1 MKVLVVGSGGR
12 EHALVWKIRQSKK
25 VTAVYCEPGNGGTT
39 LETRCSAVG
48 VSRIDE
54 LIQLVKQRE
63 IDLTIVGPEL
73 PLTLG
78 IADQFEKEGLRIIGP
93 SAAAAQL
100 EGSKIFAKEFMQRHR
115 IPTGPYFKT
124 SSPVEAAALVRGGSL
139 GFPLVLKADG
149 LAAGKGVVV
158 ARNLE
163 EAELA
168 IQKIMQEKVLG
179 PAGERLIL
187 EEFLR
192 GEEVSF
198 LVFSDGIHA
207 LPLVPSQ
214 DHKAVFDED
223 LGPNT
228 GGMGAYSADWIL
240 EPELHQQVMK
250 AIVTPTLQGMAAEGS
265 PYRGFLYFG
274 LMLTADGVKVLEF
287 NARLGD
293 PETQPIL
300 FRLQTDIVDV
310 FQGILDAT
318 LDQVDLRWD
327 EECSI
332 CVVLSSAGYPGN
344 FEKGKVI
351 SGVAEAEAL
360 PNVKVFHA
368 GTELKQGQL
377 VSAGGRVL
385 GVTAKAKTLEAAR
398 DLAYQ
403 AVQKINF
410 DKMHYRR
417 DIGRRGLKQ
426 EARQRAEQ
434 RRVIAN
440 PVVKQSNR
448 G

>member
-1 MKVLVVGSGGR
+1 MVL
-12 EHALVWKIRQSKK
+12 HALIEAGCV
-25 VTAVYCEPGNGGTT
+25 
-39 LETRCSAVG
+39 
-48 VSRIDE
+48 
-54 LIQLVKQRE
+54 
-63 IDLTIVGPEL
+63 
-73 PLTLG
+73 
-78 IADQFEKEGLRIIGP
+78 
-93 SAAAAQL
+93 AA
-100 EGSKIFAKEFMQRHR
+100 
-115 IPTGPYFKT
+115 
-124 SSPVEAAALVRGGSL
+124 VEAAALVRRGSL
-139 GFPLVLKADG
+139 GFPLVIKADG
-149 LAAGKGVVV
+149 LAAGKGVVI

-163 EAELA
+163 EAESA
-168 IQKIMQEKVLG
+168 IQKLMQERVLG
-179 PAGERLIL
+179 PAGERIIL
-187 EEFLR
+187 EEFLQ

-240 EPELHQQVMK
+240 EPELHQQIMK
-250 AIVTPTLQGMAAEGS
+250 TIVIPTLRGMAAEGR
-265 PYRGFLYFG
+265 PYRGILYFG

-327 EECSI
+327 EDCSI

-351 SGVAEAEAL
+351 SGVAAAEAL

-368 GTELKQGQL
+368 GTEVKQGQL

-434 RRVIAN
+434 SRVMAN

-448 G
+448 GH